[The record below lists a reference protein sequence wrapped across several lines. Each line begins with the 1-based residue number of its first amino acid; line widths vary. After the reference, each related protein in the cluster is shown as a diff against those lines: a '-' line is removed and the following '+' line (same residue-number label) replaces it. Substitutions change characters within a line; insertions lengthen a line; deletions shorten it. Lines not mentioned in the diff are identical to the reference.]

1 MVGDGRASPLQRHS
15 TQAENRRM
23 AWTPARKRELIAIPL
38 LCLCGLFAVGDFFL
52 LGIAIAFGPEGFGGD
67 GTVSTHRA
75 AVEHSGI
82 LAGFV
87 GLAVAVLAVVAFL
100 LLARHRRRNEVLA
113 WLVGVQGL
121 MLVGLLASGL

>member
-1 MVGDGRASPLQRHS
+1 
-15 TQAENRRM
+15 
-23 AWTPARKRELIAIPL
+23 
-38 LCLCGLFAVGDFFL
+38 
-52 LGIAIAFGPEGFGGD
+52 
-67 GTVSTHRA
+67 
-75 AVEHSGI
+75 VEHSGI